1 MVILA
6 RRTFCEWSAY
16 QDPHLVSVKLNS
28 AVCRR
33 PPYYQKLRSRKV
45 CLQLFL
51 KLSLCA
57 AFRELQKKKTLK
69 TVCSFCLFAGTWE
82 CAHAVEQSSA
92 LPQAGVAALL
102 VEHGADSLAL
112 DGSGL
117 SGSFLF
123 FLPVSSS

>member
-1 MVILA
+1 M
-6 RRTFCEWSAY
+6 
-16 QDPHLVSVKLNS
+16 
-28 AVCRR
+28 
-33 PPYYQKLRSRKV
+33 
-45 CLQLFL
+45 
-51 KLSLCA
+51 
-57 AFRELQKKKTLK
+57 
-69 TVCSFCLFAGTWE
+69 FAGTWE

-123 FLPVSSS
+123 FCRFLLLEAILIPSCAR